1 MNKKR
6 RNEIMSVATEANEI
20 QDVMESLKARLELV
34 YSDEE
39 YAYDSMPDNLKY
51 SWRGQEAEEAVNA
64 MERVLDH
71 MKEIIEE
78 LNYLS

>member
-1 MNKKR
+1 MNKQR
-6 RNEIMSVATEANEI
+6 RAELNSVALEANEI
-20 QDVMESLKARLELV
+20 QNAMELLKARLELV

-51 SWRGQEAEEAVNA
+51 SWRGQEAEEAVNS

-78 LNYLS
+78 LNYIS

>member
-1 MNKKR
+1 MNKQR
-6 RNEIMSVATEANEI
+6 RAELNSVALEANEI
-20 QDVMESLKARLELV
+20 QNAMELLEARLELV

-51 SWRGQEAEEAVNA
+51 SWRGQEAEEAVNS

-78 LNYLS
+78 LNYIS

>member
-1 MNKKR
+1 MNKMR
-6 RNEIMSVATEANEI
+6 RNEIVSVATEAKEI
-20 QDVMESLKARLELV
+20 QEAMGSLKTRLELV

-51 SWRGQEAEEAVNA
+51 SWRGQEAEEAVNS
-64 MERVLDH
+64 MERVLDY

-78 LNYLS
+78 LSYIS